1 MTVNGQAIQDVGV
14 LNMAPLKRSAS
25 FTISVDKVEVGKAI
39 KYAEPLKDIA
49 ENDEEEWSGDEGDDF
64 VEEVIIKGADW
75 ESVNYIVKKFS
86 CEDEVTGMDVSDR
99 YIVAQYFLDP
109 VIDVFDRKSQKLLH
123 HLEGH
128 EYGGQA
134 VQILGQIL
142 YSGSK
147 DCTFRTWD
155 LKTGKALSKVSD
167 HKDYIQSMKVKE
179 VCITGLGE
187 DGEVTAAVTGGAA
200 DHLINVYNT
209 NEDGALTKRFTLEG
223 HSGWVNNIDI
233 TNTMIISGSQD
244 CTIKL
249 WDLETGELFQSL
261 KQDAEISCLRLFP
274 MLEGYVIFGDG
285 ESKMSLLDLG
295 SGRTIHLMPNTLVGT
310 GRYRRS
316 SKYHDKSVDT
326 FHVSDNG
333 YIITASSGSKFV
345 KIWKIENYEEDV
357 TKTDVTELQILRD
370 HTDYLSVIGVQKD
383 TIFSTSGDGTIY
395 LHRFPEGKQHYDM
408 LRTQERNSVAVLYQ
422 GPQIGF
428 APTVE
433 KPTVLCEG
441 KLCKAGKSGLA
452 KSSSSFEVCF
462 ALKPLS
468 RSLTEGKL
476 IVPQTILE
484 DSEDDSDCEF
494 VIEYVTDDEEDESD
508 YDM

>member
-1 MTVNGQAIQDVGV
+1 MKMTVNREVAKDSGI
-14 LNMAPLKRSAS
+14 LNMVPLKRSAS
-25 FTISVDKVEVGKAI
+25 FTISVDKVEVNPVI
-39 KYAEPLKDIA
+39 KYAKPLKEIA
-49 ENDEEEWSGDEGDDF
+49 ENEDEEWSGEEEDVE
-64 VEEVIIKGADW
+64 EEVIIQGADW
-75 ESVNYIVKKFS
+75 ESVNYVVKRFS

-99 YIVAQYFLDP
+99 YIVAQYFMDP
-109 VIDVFDRKSQKLLH
+109 VIDVFDRKSQKLLY

-128 EYGGQA
+128 EYGGQT

-142 YSGSK
+142 FSGSK

-155 LKTGKALSKVSD
+155 LKTGKALAKVMD
-167 HKDYIQSMKVKE
+167 HRDYIQSLRVKE

-187 DGEVTAAVTGGAA
+187 DGEVTTAVTGGAA
-200 DHLINVYNT
+200 DHLIAVYNT
-209 NEDGALTKRFTLEG
+209 NDNGALHKRFMLEG
-223 HSGWVNNIDI
+223 HSGWINNIEI

-249 WDLETGELFQSL
+249 WDLATGELLQSL
-261 KQDAEISCLRLFP
+261 TQDAEISCLRLFP
-274 MLEGYVIFGDG
+274 LLQGFVIFGDG

-295 SGRTIHLMPNTLVGT
+295 TGRTIHLMPNTLVGT

-345 KIWKIENYEEDV
+345 KIWKVENYEKNVD
-357 TKTDVTELQILRD
+357 KTDVTELQILRE
-370 HTDYLSVIGVQKD
+370 HTDYLSVISVQKD
-383 TIFSTSGDGTIY
+383 TIISTSGDGNIF

-422 GPQIGF
+422 GPKGGF
-428 APTVE
+428 AATVD
-433 KPTVLCEG
+433 KPTVQCEG

-462 ALKPLS
+462 ALKPLT
-468 RSLTEGKL
+468 RSMTEGKL
-476 IVPQTILE
+476 VVPQTILE

-494 VIEYVTDDEEDESD
+494 VIEYVTDDDED
-508 YDM
+508 

>member
-1 MTVNGQAIQDVGV
+1 MTVNKFSSDDVGV
-14 LNMAPLKRSAS
+14 INMAPLKRSAS
-25 FTISVDKVEVGKAI
+25 FTISVDKVEVNPAI
-39 KYAEPLKDIA
+39 KYAKPLKEIA
-49 ENDEEEWSGDEGDDF
+49 ENEEEEWSGEEDDF
-64 VEEVIIKGADW
+64 VEENIIKGADW
-75 ESVNYIVKKFS
+75 ESVNYVVKKFS
-86 CEDEVTGMDVSDR
+86 SEEEVTGMDVSDR

-109 VIDVFDRKSQKLLH
+109 IIDVFDRKSQKLIH
-123 HLEGH
+123 RLEGH

-155 LKTGKALSKVSD
+155 LKSGEALSKVND
-167 HKDYIQSMKVKE
+167 HRDYIQSLKVKE
-179 VCITGLGE
+179 VNITGLGV
-187 DGEVTAAVTGGAA
+187 DGDVTTAVTGGAA
-200 DHLINVYNT
+200 DHLICVYNT
-209 NEDGALTKRFTLEG
+209 DEDGSLNKRFTLEG
-223 HSGWVNNIDI
+223 HSGWVNKLDI

-249 WDLETGELFQSL
+249 WDLATGDLLQSL
-261 KQDAEISCLRLFP
+261 IQDAEISCLCVFP
-274 MLEGYVIFGDG
+274 LMEGFVIFGDG
-285 ESKMSLLDLG
+285 ESKISFLDLS
-295 SGRTIHLMPNTLVGT
+295 SGQTIHLMPNTLVGT

-326 FHVSDNG
+326 FHVTDNG

-345 KIWKIENYEEDV
+345 KIWKIENYLDDV
-357 TKTDVTELQILRD
+357 KKTDVTELQILRD
-370 HTDYLSVIGVQKD
+370 HSDYLSRVTVQKD
-383 TIFSTSGDGTIY
+383 TIFSTSGDGNIY

-433 KPTVLCEG
+433 KPTVICEG

-462 ALKPLS
+462 ALKPLQ

-476 IVPQTILE
+476 VVPHTIVE
-484 DSEDDSDCEF
+484 DSEDDSDCEY
-494 VIEYVTDDEEDESD
+494 VIEYVTDDDEDESD

>member
-1 MTVNGQAIQDVGV
+1 MTVNVNTVKNEGV
-14 LNMAPLKRSAS
+14 LNLAPLKRSAS
-25 FTISVDKVEVGKAI
+25 FTISVDQVEVNPTL
-39 KYAEPLKDIA
+39 KYAETLEEIS
-49 ENDEEEWSGDEGDDF
+49 ENDEQEWSGDEEDDV
-64 VEEVIIKGADW
+64 VEEVIIPGADW
-75 ESVNYIVKKFS
+75 ESVNYVVKKFS
-86 CEDEVTGMDVSDR
+86 CEDEVTGLDVSDR

-123 HLEGH
+123 RLEGH
-128 EYGGQA
+128 EYGGQT

-155 LKTGKALSKVSD
+155 LKNGKHLKKVTD
-167 HKDYIQSMKVKE
+167 HKDYIQSLKVKE
-179 VCITGLGE
+179 VNVADLGE

-209 NEDGALTKRFTLEG
+209 NDDGDILKRFSLEG
-223 HSGWVNNIDI
+223 HSGWINNIEI

-249 WDLETGELFQSL
+249 WDLASGEMLQSL
-261 KQDAEISCLRLFP
+261 VQDAEISCLSIFP
-274 MLEGYVIFGDG
+274 LLEGFVMFGDG

-295 SGRTIHLMPNTLVGT
+295 TGLTIHLMPNTLVGT

-333 YIITASSGSKFV
+333 YMITASSGSKFV
-345 KIWKIENYEEDV
+345 KIWKIENYEENAE
-357 TKTDVTELQILRD
+357 KTDVTELQILRD
-370 HTDYLSVIGVQKD
+370 HTDYLSVISVQKD
-383 TIFSTSGDGTIY
+383 TIFSSSGDGNIF

-422 GPQIGF
+422 GPQVGF
-428 APTVE
+428 APAVE
-433 KPTVLCEG
+433 RPTVVCQG
-441 KLCKAGKSGLA
+441 KLCKAGKTGLA

-462 ALKPLS
+462 ALKPLTH
-468 RSLTEGKL
+468 SLTEGKL
-476 IVPQTILE
+476 VVPQTIFE
-484 DSEDDSDCEF
+484 DSEDDSDCEY
-494 VIEYVTDDEEDESD
+494 VIEYVTDDETDDSD
-508 YDM
+508 SDI